1 METTLKRP
9 AWRPAAI
16 IISLMLAVLTLAAT
30 STSASASDGGTT
42 GTGLRPDGTRITATA
57 APATV
62 TPQDNE
68 GAWVSG
74 VGQCDINQAR
84 DCWTWVNTSTGTPC
98 PSSHFCIYTND
109 TLAEGG
115 KVFSFYH
122 CTNGGSEWA
131 LQNWTGYGFYSNS
144 NSGGAHAL
152 IKDVN
157 HRTLPGGD
165 IPPYPANGYHGSF
178 YFRPAWFIRAC

>member
-1 METTLKRP
+1 MDTILKRL

-16 IISLMLAVLTLAAT
+16 IISFMLAALAITA
-30 STSASASDGGTT
+30 TSASASGDSST
-42 GTGLRPDGTRITATA
+42 GTVLRADGTRITAA
-57 APATV
+57 AATATV

-84 DCWTWVNTSTGTPC
+84 DCWAWINTSTGTPC

-109 TLAEGG
+109 LAAEGG
-115 KVFSFYH
+115 KVFAFYH

-131 LQNWTGYGFYSNS
+131 LQNWTGVGFYNNH
-144 NSGGAHAL
+144 NSGGAHAF
-152 IKDVN
+152 IKGASHN
-157 HRTLPGGD
+157 TLKN
-165 IPPYPANGYHGSF
+165 IPPDPQPGFHDSYNF
-178 YFRPAWFIRAC
+178 FPAWFVRAC